1 MKTSCAL
8 LTILT
13 VATMG
18 TPIAAQ
24 TTSESARVDQ
34 IAREA
39 AQKFAEAR
47 AAGASEVGEQ
57 TRPTVPPPP
66 PGVRTEL
73 TLDSAVE
80 RALDRNLDLA
90 VERLT
95 PQTYDF
101 ALAGL
106 DATFHP
112 NLIST
117 FGTRNQTTFTRSQ
130 TAGGDILT
138 TEHGLDDTKPRG
150 ALLISAAHPL
160 ADKWFT
166 FIAMIGCLLIVPAA
180 LGAMSLVRVKAARLG
195 LLGGVLMITGYIC
208 YFAMLFQGYA
218 TIALAQHGAA
228 NTDNIAVQNLIMNQ
242 GFFIVVALTFVAGNL
257 IGTFLLGLALYR
269 ARVVPRWAAALVLL
283 WPVAHILGGPWGEV
297 LGAAAEA
304 VGLAVVGLTVLR
316 NGARLPVPP
325 KRTDTEPSY
334 LRDDLPS
341 ADRQGELR

>member
-1 MKTSCAL
+1 M
-8 LTILT
+8 
-13 VATMG
+13 
-18 TPIAAQ
+18 IAN
-24 TTSESARVDQ
+24 S
-34 IAREA
+34 
-39 AQKFAEAR
+39 
-47 AAGASEVGEQ
+47 
-57 TRPTVPPPP
+57 
-66 PGVRTEL
+66 
-73 TLDSAVE
+73 
-80 RALDRNLDLA
+80 
-90 VERLT
+90 
-95 PQTYDF
+95 
-101 ALAGL
+101 
-106 DATFHP
+106 
-112 NLIST
+112 
-117 FGTRNQTTFTRSQ
+117 
-130 TAGGDILT
+130 GDILT
-138 TEHGLDDTKPRG
+138 TEHGLDDTTPRG

-257 IGTFLLGLALYR
+257 VGTFLLGLALYR

-316 NGARLPVPP
+316 NDAPSPAVPQ
-325 KRTDTEPSY
+325 RTPS
-334 LRDDLPS
+334 PS
-341 ADRQGELR
+341 SPAVATNVR

>member
-1 MKTSCAL
+1 MRDH
-8 LTILT
+8 
-13 VATMG
+13 G
-18 TPIAAQ
+18 TEP
-24 TTSESARVDQ
+24 
-34 IAREA
+34 
-39 AQKFAEAR
+39 
-47 AAGASEVGEQ
+47 
-57 TRPTVPPPP
+57 
-66 PGVRTEL
+66 RTERTRRIAKCL
-73 TLDSAVE
+73 
-80 RALDRNLDLA
+80 ALILA
-90 VERLT
+90 PWAFVI
-95 PQTYDF
+95 
-101 ALAGL
+101 A
-106 DATFHP
+106 
-112 NLIST
+112 NS
-117 FGTRNQTTFTRSQ
+117 
-130 TAGGDILT
+130 GDILT

-242 GFFIVVALTFVAGNL
+242 GFFIVVALTFVAGKL

-341 ADRQGELR
+341 ANRQGELR